1 MILSF
6 LPLIFMLEKNI
17 KLGDLV
23 CNDDD
28 YDDENLVFTWVGS
41 WVQAMEMVVFIGG
54 GMHASSHA
62 LTDRHSNIGRVIGTL
77 GVCSLG

>member
-6 LPLIFMLEKNI
+6 LPLLLCWKKIS

-23 CNDDD
+23 RNDDD

-41 WVQAMEMVVFIGG
+41 WVQAMERLFLLEGAC
-54 GMHASSHA
+54 MHRAMPSQ
-62 LTDRHSNIGRVIGTL
+62 TDTAI
-77 GVCSLG
+77 